1 MARPNLKDPEQ
12 HAAYRRE
19 LAGVARRLRLTGLFV
34 ALAGALSVLLAR
46 REMVPLPLWAAVVL
60 LGAGMM
66 LMITA
71 NATRSRY
78 HRLRMAEED

>member
-1 MARPNLKDPEQ
+1 MARPNLKDPAEQ
-12 HAAYRRE
+12 AAYRRE
-19 LAGVARRLRLTGLFV
+19 LAGVARRLRLAGLFV
-34 ALAGALSVLLAR
+34 ALAGALLVLFVR
-46 REMVPLPLWAAVVL
+46 REVVPLPLWPAVIV

>member
-1 MARPNLKDPEQ
+1 VARPNLKDPVE

-19 LAGVARRLRLTGLFV
+19 LAGVARRLRLGGLLV
-34 ALAGALSVLLAR
+34 ALAGAVLVLLVR
-46 REMVPLPLWAAVVL
+46 RDMVPLPLWAAVIVL
-60 LGAGMM
+60 GVGMM
-66 LMITA
+66 AMITA

>member
-1 MARPNLKDPEQ
+1 MARPNLKDPAEQ
-12 HAAYRRE
+12 AAYRRE
-19 LAGVARRLRLTGLFV
+19 LAGVARRLRLAGLFV
-34 ALAGALSVLLAR
+34 ALAGALLVLFVR
-46 REMVPLPLWAAVVL
+46 REVVPLPLWAAVIV